1 METDGSKQKQGRII
15 CLILCLVGDS
25 NLFKE
30 MDQIIANQIEPLT
43 EQQLMGI
50 CGLQQSTQEAEE
62 ALSQGLDA
70 LNQSLSDVIVSDSLS
85 SPPNMAN
92 YMGQMAM
99 AMSKLSTLEASFYS
113 GHSPQLECV
122 ESCKGIQL
130 LNMYLKACKDDVNAG
145 VPGKFLHAV
154 LGQDA
159 CDVGSVVSTIMYSF
173 YLHSSVKSDLFC
185 TVPVINMK
193 RADLN
198 SHA

>member
-1 METDGSKQKQGRII
+1 MRDAVVAVTNVNMETDGSKQKRGRII

-30 MDQIIANQIEPLT
+30 IIANQIEPLT

-99 AMSKLSTLEASFYS
+99 AMSKLSTLEGFVR
-113 GHSPQLECV
+113 Q
-122 ESCKGIQL
+122 
-130 LNMYLKACKDDVNAG
+130 
-145 VPGKFLHAV
+145 V
-154 LGQDA
+154 L
-159 CDVGSVVSTIMYSF
+159 
-173 YLHSSVKSDLFC
+173 
-185 TVPVINMK
+185 
-193 RADLN
+193 
-198 SHA
+198 